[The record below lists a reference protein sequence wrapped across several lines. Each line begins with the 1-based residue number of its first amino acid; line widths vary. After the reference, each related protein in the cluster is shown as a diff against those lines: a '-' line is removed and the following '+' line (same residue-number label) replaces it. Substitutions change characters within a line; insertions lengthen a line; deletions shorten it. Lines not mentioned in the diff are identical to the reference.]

1 MTTNNRIFT
10 KFQRHIDNGNEIIEA
25 NDVNKIQSSVSS
37 AEKSIANL
45 QNTAFHENVL
55 FQFDNNLYVNSLF
68 TDELGDLRN
77 IDIPS
82 SKNIYHNTEEQY
94 ITVRDDASISELYT
108 TKIVSTLGE
117 GFILNDF
124 FLVTDEYKP
133 HGTSIEY
140 YIITDKNEVYPIK
153 ANDTKNPCT
162 IHNDVTAITLKAILT
177 NNTLNESPKLYAIA
191 ISFFDRGVEEQYGFT
206 YPDISRYEQSS
217 FGTTILIRD
226 RALEDKLVKVIEP
239 NVTTNLNYQNDGR
252 LKIVESIYLK
262 EEVTVEDELNYGNY
276 ENSKGEIENLL
287 LSITTTQNKKSEVLE

>member
-45 QNTAFHENVL
+45 QNTTFHEKVL

-94 ITVRDDASISELYT
+94 ITVSNEVSISELYT

-191 ISFFDRGVEEQYGFT
+191 ISFFDKGVEEQYGFT